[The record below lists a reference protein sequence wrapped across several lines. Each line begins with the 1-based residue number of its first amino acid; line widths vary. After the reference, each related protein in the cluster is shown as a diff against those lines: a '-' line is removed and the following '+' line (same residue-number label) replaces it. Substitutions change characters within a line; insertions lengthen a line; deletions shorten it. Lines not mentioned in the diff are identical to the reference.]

1 MSICRDSNRL
11 MEADCA
17 VLAAL
22 GDHFAFETAIGMNGR
37 IWINAG
43 SEREIIL
50 IANAIKNSEHIQEEA
65 EIRAMVK
72 ALVQTF
78 SSVE

>member
-1 MSICRDSNRL
+1 MD
-11 MEADCA
+11 ADCT

-22 GDHFAFETAIGMNGR
+22 GDYVAFETAIGMNGR
-37 IWINAG
+37 IWIHANA
-43 SEREIIL
+43 ERDIIL
-50 IANAIKNSEHIQEEA
+50 VANAIRNSEHLHQEA

-72 ALVQTF
+72 ALFQTF